1 MLLFYVFLGLKY
13 VKKKKIG
20 SFTSPIILL
29 NFSSSFWRKLSLL
42 LFGTVDE
49 IATIVYWLPY

>member
-1 MLLFYVFLGLKY
+1 MFC
-13 VKKKKIG
+13 KKKKIG
-20 SFTSPIILL
+20 SFTSPRILL

-49 IATIVYWLPY
+49 IATAGDWLPY